1 VKVIDGLDLANQQ
14 LKNLADGSAAT
25 DAVTLQQLQA
35 WVRGVDWKES
45 ARAASTANIN
55 TASPGASIDGVA
67 LAAGERVLLKN
78 QTTGSEN
85 GLWNWNGAAAAMTR
99 TADASTS
106 DGIQTLTAG
115 LAVLVT
121 EGTVNHDT
129 AWVLTTDDPIVVGTT
144 ALTFNQFGGGST
156 YTAGNGLTLTGSAF
170 SVVAVSGGG
179 ITVAGGGISIDF
191 TKAVAKYSA
200 NLGDGSSTTFN
211 VTHNLGSTDV
221 QIELKEIAS
230 KEIVFMKVVVT
241 DANTVTLVFPSAPTS
256 GQYRITVQA

>member
-1 VKVIDGLDLANQQ
+1 MKVIDGLDLANQQ

-85 GLWNWNGAAAAMTR
+85 GLWTWNGAAVAMTR
-99 TADASTS
+99 TADASS
-106 DGIQTLTAG
+106 QDGIQTLTAG

-179 ITVAGGGISIDF
+179 ITVASGGVSIDF

-200 NLGDGSSTTFN
+200 NLGDGSATTFN

-221 QIELKEIAS
+221 QVDLKEVAS
-230 KEIVFMKVVVT
+230 KEIVHMKIVVT